1 MSNQAEPHWLT
12 VSRIRILHAETI
24 RLFGGLPGVRDIGL
38 LESAIDRP
46 RNLHAYNPD
55 LTLFDL
61 AAAYAFGLT
70 RNHPFSD
77 GNKRASALAIRAFLF
92 LNGWVFNPTQDEM
105 AVMIEEL
112 AAGNVEERELSE
124 WIKENCKLQRGK
136 E

>member
-1 MSNQAEPHWLT
+1 MSNQIEPHWLT
-12 VSRIRILHAETI
+12 VAHFRILHVETI
-24 RLFGGLPGVRDIGL
+24 QLFGGILGVRDIGL

-46 RNLHAYNPD
+46 RNLYAYNNG
-55 LTLFDL
+55 LSLSDL

-70 RNHPFSD
+70 RNHPFID

-92 LNGWVFNPTQDEM
+92 LNGYLFNPAQDEM

-112 AAGNVEERELSE
+112 AAGNLDEKELSR
-124 WIKENCKLQRGK
+124 WIGENCRVK